1 LEDRLNPIQ
10 ELIGQSKLHRHDP
23 NALIVN
29 MSAFYGIL
37 FGDQNALGIQC
48 IQKGSIN
55 LPMIW

>member
-1 LEDRLNPIQ
+1 MHRIRIWSLEDRFNPIQ

-37 FGDQNALGIQC
+37 FGDQNVLGI
-48 IQKGSIN
+48 
-55 LPMIW
+55 